1 MAYGIDAEL
10 TEEGWDV
17 NDPDY
22 YLEMDKDDFNE
33 DNEWDE

>member
-17 NDPDY
+17 NDPGY
-22 YLEMDKDDFNE
+22 YEEMDKRLKDSSLP
-33 DNEWDE
+33 